1 MSAQTI
7 LALCLTTLVALGA
20 YNYMVAP
27 TTQLNDGTYAM
38 FQKWAMQNGKAYGN
52 DDEKTFRYNNFKTN
66 LAKVESVKSESYN
79 LGLNKYADMDR
90 DEFAKKM
97 LGFRQQ
103 AKMLQQAKK
112 NYVS

>member
-1 MSAQTI
+1 MSSQAI

-27 TTQLNDGTYAM
+27 TSQLNDDHTYAM

-52 DDEKTFRYNNFKTN
+52 DDEKVYRYNNFKTN
-66 LAKVESVKSESYN
+66 LAKVESNKSQSYN

-90 DEFAKKM
+90 EEFAKKM
-97 LGFRQQ
+97 LGF
-103 AKMLQQAKK
+103 
-112 NYVS
+112 